1 MIFLPS
7 SHHKQTERVEEAG
20 YLASASD
27 LMIGL
32 LFVFIIMV
40 VMLSQRVD
48 SIQRGESVNDP
59 LASAV
64 LIIGQKFKE
73 AGLNVVI
80 DPQSGVIGLPADA
93 LFGFNS
99 AVLNDNSTQTLKK
112 ARESLIKILPCYV
125 HSERAVRPL
134 NCPPNDEEAEI
145 ETIFIEGHT
154 DSKPLQQGNYTN
166 WHLGLDRARAVY
178 EVLTE
183 GKPQYY
189 QNERKLDVFGISS
202 YADKRLV
209 KNIGMEDSEKSRRVE
224 LRFIL
229 AFKPDSKKG
238 KAARD
243 ALDAASTLPTQTSS
257 TVPAAT
263 MTPGANIIQGPISK
277 PATLP
282 K

>member
-7 SHHKQTERVEEAG
+7 SKNIKSEKVEEAG

-48 SIQRGESVNDP
+48 SIQKGESVNDP

-99 AVLNDNSTQTLKK
+99 AVLNENSMQTLKK
-112 ARESLIKILPCYV
+112 ARESLVKILPCYV
-125 HSERAVRPL
+125 HSERTVRPL
-134 NCPPNDEEAEI
+134 DCPPNEEQAEI
-145 ETIFIEGHT
+145 DTIFIEGHT

-183 GKPQYY
+183 GKPQSY

-209 KNIGMEDSEKSRRVE
+209 KSIGIEDAERSRRVE

-229 AFKPDSKKG
+229 AFKPDSQ
-238 KAARD
+238 KAKSPNQLLNATSKS
-243 ALDAASTLPTQTSS
+243 LEPKNSSLPNSDAAQGSNAKSVTSS
-257 TVPAAT
+257 
-263 MTPGANIIQGPISK
+263 K
-277 PATLP
+277 
-282 K
+282 

>member
-7 SHHKQTERVEEAG
+7 SHKQQSEKVEEAG

-48 SIQRGESVNDP
+48 SIQRGENVNDP

-99 AVLNDNSTQTLKK
+99 AVLNDNSIQTLKK

-125 HSERAVRPL
+125 HSERAARPL
-134 NCPPNDEEAEI
+134 DCPPNPEQAEI
-145 ETIFIEGHT
+145 DTIFIEGHT

-178 EVLTE
+178 DVLTD
-183 GKPQYY
+183 GKPQAY

-209 KNIGMEDSEKSRRVE
+209 KSLGLEDAEKSRRVE

-229 AFKPDSKKG
+229 AFKPDAQKG
-238 KAARD
+238 KVARD
-243 ALDAASTLPTQTSS
+243 TLDSAATSVSSKASS
-257 TVPAAT
+257 TPAAT
-263 MTPGANIIQGPISK
+263 VVPSANSIQNPNSNPI
-277 PATLP
+277 ALP

>member
-7 SHHKQTERVEEAG
+7 SPNKSAQNAEETG

-48 SIQRGESVNDP
+48 SIQKGENNNDP

-64 LIIGQKFKE
+64 LMIGQKFKE

-99 AVLNDNSTQTLKK
+99 AVLNDNAAQTLKK
-112 ARESLIKILPCYV
+112 ARESLTKILPCYV
-125 HSERAVRPL
+125 HSERAARPL
-134 NCPPNDEEAEI
+134 DCPPNEEQVEI
-145 ETIFIEGHT
+145 DTIFIEGHT

-166 WHLGLDRARAVY
+166 WHLALDRARAVY
-178 EVLTE
+178 DVLTE
-183 GKPQYY
+183 GKPQSY

-202 YADKRLV
+202 YSDKRLV
-209 KNIGMEDSEKSRRVE
+209 KSLSMEDSEKSRRVE
-224 LRFIL
+224 MRFIL
-229 AFKPDSKKG
+229 AFKPDAQKG
-238 KAARD
+238 KTARE
-243 ALDAASTLPTQTSS
+243 ALDAASILGTS
-257 TVPAAT
+257 VK
-263 MTPGANIIQGPISK
+263 PGATVNKDANSNP
-277 PATLP
+277 TVLP

>member
-1 MIFLPS
+1 MIILPS
-7 SHHKQTERVEEAG
+7 SQKNQREVVEEADF
-20 YLASASD
+20 LASASD

-48 SIQRGESVNDP
+48 SIQSNESQNDP

-64 LIIGQKFKE
+64 LIIGQKFKD
-73 AGLNVVI
+73 AGLDVVI

-99 AVLNDNSTQTLKK
+99 AVLNESSITTLNK
-112 ARESLIKILPCYV
+112 ARNSLNTILPCYI
-125 HSERAVRPL
+125 HSERGNRPF
-134 NCPPNDEEAEI
+134 NCPKNDEGAEI

-178 EVLTE
+178 DVLTE
-183 GKPQYY
+183 GKPQFY

-202 YADKRLV
+202 YADKRLI
-209 KNIGMEDSEKSRRVE
+209 KTAGIEDAGKSRRVE

-229 AFKPDSKKG
+229 AFQPDSTNAKVSKE
-238 KAARD
+238 
-243 ALDAASTLPTQTSS
+243 ASSKI
-257 TVPAAT
+257 
-263 MTPGANIIQGPISK
+263 NRISQ
-277 PATLP
+277 
-282 K
+282 